1 MIEIRI
7 ICDPDDI
14 APVTAALTKAFN
26 LGPVRQYP
34 TRDGNL
40 RRLYATADHLSPNPD
55 LTEHE
60 RAGIH
65 PAYANAPA
73 QADEINWLIRRADE
87 GKRNREWWL
96 RRAAL
101 TDRFHPDE
109 QAEYI
114 ALALIALD
122 RADVAGNPRD
132 YVREQYAAWH
142 EQTARQEPHTGA

>member
-1 MIEIRI
+1 MFEIRV
-7 ICDPDDI
+7 ICGDDDI
-14 APVTAALTKAFN
+14 AAVTAALAKAFN

-34 TRDGNL
+34 TRDDSK
-40 RRLYATADHLSPNPD
+40 RRLYATADHLSPCPE

-87 GKRNREWWL
+87 GKRDREWWL

-101 TDRFHPDE
+101 TDRFHSDE

-114 ALALIALD
+114 ARALIALD
-122 RADVAGNPRD
+122 RADVAGNARD

-142 EQTARQEPHTGA
+142 QAARQERTTDA